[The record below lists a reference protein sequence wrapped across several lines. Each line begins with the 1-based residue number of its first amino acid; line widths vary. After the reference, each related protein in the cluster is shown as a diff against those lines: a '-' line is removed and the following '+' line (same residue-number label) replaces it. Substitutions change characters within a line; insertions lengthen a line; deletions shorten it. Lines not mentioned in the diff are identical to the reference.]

1 MQNLKKMYV
10 NTNSK
15 DENDKKI
22 NCEEYSE
29 FDNVAIHLDLI
40 ETKETSLINE
50 FLFSFLITKFYT
62 NNENIIYIPNNIK
75 IYIEIP
81 NSFENYL
88 KKFGILNAF
97 NIENIVL
104 GESKQNKTS
113 NAANIL
119 NISMLPL
126 ELKSDIRKKIK
137 RLNGIDDNKEIEKF
151 IKDNIGIKDYS

>member
-1 MQNLKKMYV
+1 M
-10 NTNSK
+10 
-15 DENDKKI
+15 
-22 NCEEYSE
+22 
-29 FDNVAIHLDLI
+29 DLI

-113 NAANIL
+113 NVANIL

-126 ELKSDIRKKIK
+126 ELKSDIRKKFK